1 MTTGTEIVDAGWSVL
16 TQRLPSFSEFASTI
30 IVPDGSYSGA
40 PYDPSMHPAQACI
53 AQAVDAGAS
62 WIAIAKP
69 VQDGG
74 SLIAFALMLWRVV
87 SRGQTAILAYP
98 TLGAARDAWTKK
110 LAPMLGAIDKLP
122 VRGGGSG
129 GGAASVIQVPG
140 GGSVIIRSAGG
151 RHESQQASATG
162 DILIP
167 DEVDDWPDLRR
178 VKLIEQRISKSPD
191 PLQVFISTVK
201 RDGAGKAGS
210 HILRLWEQGTR
221 TRLEYPCPHCGE
233 FHALIW
239 ENVELDKGTM
249 KCPECKH
256 SYGEA
261 DRLAMLKSWRR
272 VDGHRSDQFSI
283 KWTALDSPF
292 PIVVDGRRQPVITG
306 LIREFRGA
314 EEAAKDLDHDY
325 MRQFYRDRLCR
336 PYTADQQ
343 AADAPVIVPMM
354 QAARSSKSPHSRGEI
369 PEGCA
374 VTTIGADAGKT
385 TSWWLRI
392 AMRQDLTW
400 YIIDWSR
407 KRVDETDTSDDGK
420 REPTEPERI
429 AMFDKVR
436 DRAARIGKA
445 DAMGIDV
452 GYTPD
457 LVVKWARAN
466 GFRCVRGDYRK
477 DGKKETPFGRK
488 EEDRNRTLPSWAE
501 DRTQDDGSHWLFL
514 KGTVIKTEIAKALAR
529 EPNTPT
535 AGHLPRGQLA
545 NDWLIK
551 HLTAEKWIQEYG
563 KWEASGRP
571 NHLWDCLVYAWAL
584 AVIHLGKPQ
593 RTTNR
598 KYGAIKSI

>member
-1 MTTGTEIVDAGWSVL
+1 MTGTEIVDAGWSVL
-16 TQRLPSFSEFASTI
+16 TKQLPTFAEFAPTI
-30 IVPDGSYSGA
+30 VIPDGSHSGA
-40 PYDPSMHPAQACI
+40 NYDPGTHPAQACI
-53 AQAVDAGAS
+53 TEAIDGGAS
-62 WIAIAKP
+62 WVTIAKP

-74 SLIAFALMLWRVV
+74 SLIAFALMLWRVC
-87 SRGQTAILAYP
+87 SRGQTAIMAYP

-110 LAPMLGAIDKLP
+110 LAPMLGAIGKLP
-122 VRGGGSG
+122 KSGGGSG

-140 GGSVIIRSAGG
+140 GGSIIIRSAGG
-151 RHESQQASATG
+151 RHESGQASATG
-162 DILIP
+162 DVLIP

-201 RDGAGKAGS
+201 RDGTGKEGS

-221 TRLEYPCPHCGE
+221 TRLEYPCPHCGAY
-233 FHALIW
+233 HALIW
-239 ENVELDKGTM
+239 ESVELDKGVM
-249 KCPECKH
+249 RCPECKRA
-256 SYGEA
+256 YDDA
-261 DRLAMLKSWRR
+261 QRLDMLKKWRR
-272 VDGHRSDQFSI
+272 SDGNHSDQFSI

-292 PIVVDGRRQPVITG
+292 PIVVNGRRQPVLAG
-306 LIREFRGA
+306 LIAEYRAA
-314 EEAAKDLDHDY
+314 EEAARDLDHDY

-369 PEGCA
+369 PEGCTI
-374 VTTIGADAGKT
+374 TTIGADTGKF
-385 TSWWLRI
+385 TSWWLRL
-392 AMRQDLTW
+392 AMRPDLSW

-420 REPTEPERI
+420 REPTGPEQI
-429 AMFDKVR
+429 GMLNKLR
-436 DRAARIGKA
+436 DRASRIGRA

-452 GYTPD
+452 GYNTD

-477 DGKKETPFGRK
+477 DGKREIPHGRK
-488 EEDRNRTLPSWAE
+488 EEAHNKTLPSWAE
-501 DRTQDDGSHWLFL
+501 DRIQDDGTHWLFL
-514 KGTVIKTEIAKALAR
+514 NGTVIKTEIAKALAR
-529 EPNTPT
+529 EPDTPT

-551 HLTAEKWIQEYG
+551 HLTAETWIQEYG

-584 AVIHLGKPQ
+584 AMIQLTKPKPPP
-593 RTTNR
+593 R
-598 KYGAIKSI
+598 KYGLIGNL